1 MSLTYFLIPTLFR
14 KKVAFAGLAKW
25 QPYLFGIGMSVFTL
39 AMMGAGTLGV
49 ERRHWDMAFTN
60 AALGFD
66 YPASA
71 YTLMGIVGISGV
83 AAVLG
88 GAIFILV
95 TVYSVFLGQSVESE
109 SSYGI
114 EFGHVQRADPIVV
127 PDGGHEAA
135 GKWGLAAP
143 GTFLLAMFFL
153 VIFVLYYAVNW
164 KYLASVWPM
173 S

>member
-1 MSLTYFLIPTLFR
+1 
-14 KKVAFAGLAKW
+14 
-25 QPYLFGIGMSVFTL
+25 
-39 AMMGAGTLGV
+39 
-49 ERRHWDMAFTN
+49 MAFVEN
-60 AALGFD
+60 AANGMITYD

-71 YTLMGIVGISGV
+71 YTLMGIMGISGV
-83 AAVLG
+83 VAVLG

-95 TVYSVFLGQSVESE
+95 TVLSVFLGKPVESE
-109 SSYGI
+109 STYG
-114 EFGHVQRADPIVV
+114 FTTSTLTRADPVVV

-143 GTFLLAMFFL
+143 GTFLLALFFL
-153 VIFVLYYAVNW
+153 MIFVLYYAVNW